1 MFLQDNLLQF
11 NHISMGTQASHS
23 LNLSQIVHLINADE
37 ENISDKTNVSTLH
50 NLFLQFHYILK

>member
-1 MFLQDNLLQF
+1 
-11 NHISMGTQASHS
+11 MGTQASHS